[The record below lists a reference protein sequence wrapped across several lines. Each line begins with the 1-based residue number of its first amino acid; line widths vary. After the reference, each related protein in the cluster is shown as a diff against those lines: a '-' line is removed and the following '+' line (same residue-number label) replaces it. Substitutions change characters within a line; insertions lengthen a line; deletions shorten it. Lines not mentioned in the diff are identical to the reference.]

1 VARPCSAEQ
10 DHPDA
15 EPGGQRVSSEDR
27 REAGRTV
34 LITGATSG
42 IGLAAARALAE
53 RGALVAVGARDAA
66 RGQAVVD
73 GIARAGGRAELF
85 VADLSRLAS
94 VREAAARFAASH
106 PRLDVLVNNAGTA
119 SRKRT
124 VTVEGHEVTWATNV
138 LAPFLL
144 TRLLAGSLRGAARPR
159 VVNVGSEAHRSARMS
174 WDDLELAHDYG
185 AWRAYKQS
193 KLALLLFSREMARR
207 EPGLT
212 VNVVHPGT
220 IATGIW
226 RDAPWIARA
235 FLDLLLPGPEK
246 GATPLVRLATDPV
259 LEGVSGRYF
268 VRHQEAVPSAAAQ
281 DDVAATRLWELL
293 ERATA

>member
-1 VARPCSAEQ
+1 M
-10 DHPDA
+10 
-15 EPGGQRVSSEDR
+15 PGEVRS
-27 REAGRTV
+27 EAGRTILV
-34 LITGATSG
+34 TGATSG
-42 IGLAAARALAE
+42 IGLAAARALAG
-53 RGALVAVGARDAA
+53 RGALVVVGARDPA

-73 GIARAGGRAELF
+73 GIARAGGRAQLF
-85 VADLSRLAS
+85 LADLSRLAS

-124 VTVEGHEVTWATNV
+124 VTVEGHEVTWAVNV

-144 TRLLAGSLRGAARPR
+144 TRLLAGSLRGAPRPR
-159 VVNVGSEAHRSARMS
+159 VVNVGSGAHRKASMS

-207 EPGLT
+207 EHGLT
-212 VNVVHPGT
+212 VNVVHPGA
-220 IATGIW
+220 IATGLW
-226 RDAPWIARA
+226 RDLPWIARA
-235 FLDLLLPGPEK
+235 VVGRLLPGPES
-246 GATPLVRLATDPV
+246 GAAPLVRLATDPV
-259 LEGVSGRYF
+259 LDGVSGRYF
-268 VRHQEAVPSAAAQ
+268 VRDREAIPSAAAL

>member
-1 VARPCSAEQ
+1 M
-10 DHPDA
+10 
-15 EPGGQRVSSEDR
+15 SSDDR
-27 REAGRTV
+27 SEAGRTV

-42 IGLAAARALAE
+42 IGLAAAQALAG

-73 GIARAGGRAELF
+73 DLARAGGRAELF
-85 VADLSRLAS
+85 LADLSRLAS

-106 PRLDVLVNNAGTA
+106 PRLDVLVNNAGLA

-124 VTVEGHEVTWATNV
+124 VTDEGHEVTWATNV

-144 TRLLAGSLRGAARPR
+144 TRLLAGALRSAPRPR
-159 VVNVGSEAHRSARMS
+159 VVNVGSEAHRTARIA
-174 WDDLELAHDYG
+174 WDDLELARGYG

-207 EPGLT
+207 EPGLA

-235 FLDLLLPGPEK
+235 LLDRLLPGPEK
-246 GATPLVRLATDPV
+246 GAAPLVRLATDPA
-259 LEGVSGRYF
+259 LDGVSGRYF
-268 VRHQEAVPSAAAQ
+268 VRYREAVPSAAGR
-281 DDVAATRLWELL
+281 DDAAAARLWELL
-293 ERATA
+293 ARATA